1 MTTFLFY
8 FLVRQEDRPS
18 EDIEEELRRDPLVLS
33 KKVGRKIERKVGTQV
48 GPIGLEQKSSKED

>member
-1 MTTFLFY
+1 
-8 FLVRQEDRPS
+8 LVQQEDRPS

-48 GPIGLEQKSSKED
+48 GSFGLEQLNWKKD